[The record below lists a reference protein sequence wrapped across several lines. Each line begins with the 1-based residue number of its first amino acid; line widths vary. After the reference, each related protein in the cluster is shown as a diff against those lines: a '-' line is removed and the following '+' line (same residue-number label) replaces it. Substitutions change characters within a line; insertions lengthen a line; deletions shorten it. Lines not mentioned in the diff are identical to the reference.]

1 MARKRK
7 EYKLQY
13 VNLYNWY
20 KFSKSQ
26 YTEDEHYILGPKLVD
41 LNNKVSL
48 IETIKSMTINIV
60 PDFSLNQGY
69 IQ

>member
-1 MARKRK
+1 MARKGK
-7 EYKLQY
+7 NINY
-13 VNLYNWY
+13 VNLYNLY
-20 KFSKSQ
+20 KYSKSHF
-26 YTEDEHYILGPKLVD
+26 TEDEHYILEPKLVD
-41 LNNKVSL
+41 LNNKGSL